1 MPVLELLSKSYTAQ
15 KFCFLFS
22 KKEIGLSMTALNAT
36 HELN

>member
-1 MPVLELLSKSYTAQ
+1 MPVLELLSKSCTAQ

-22 KKEIGLSMTALNAT
+22 KSEIGSSITALNAT

>member
-22 KKEIGLSMTALNAT
+22 KSEIVFSMTALNTT